1 VILQIDVT
9 VTGPDGVMTGSAAV
23 TVNDP
28 PAGQAV
34 LSPQTA
40 SPDLATLR
48 MSQRSSALMRGY
60 PRA

>member
-23 TVNDP
+23 TVNEP
-28 PAGQAV
+28 PAAE
-34 LSPQTA
+34 TA
-40 SPDLATLR
+40 PAGSTLETLR
-48 MSQRSSALMRGY
+48 MQQRSQALMRGF

>member
-9 VTGPDGVMTGSAAV
+9 VTGPDGVATGSAAV

-28 PAGQAV
+28 PAGQQA
-34 LSPQTA
+34 A
-40 SPDLATLR
+40 ADLAAMR
-48 MSQRSSALMRGY
+48 QRSQALMRGY